1 MAYNRPI
8 SNKHSHRRMSSG
20 IESLV
25 QAEKMMQIAIL
36 LPCAAFV
43 GWLLGSWLD
52 HRFHQSWI
60 GLAGIVF
67 GGIAGMVH
75 VIRMVLAAGPK
86 SDVAEPKQVKD
97 NRGS

>member
-8 SNKHSHRRMSSG
+8 SNKQSHRRMSGG

-86 SDVAEPKQVKD
+86 DEVTEQKQVKD
-97 NRGS
+97 DKGS